1 MKTTGT
7 LYLIPNTLGA
17 DASIPAVLPTDVRSI
32 AARLQHFIVENP
44 KPARQFL
51 KAIGIETPLQ
61 QLSMS
66 ELNVNTADKDI
77 QALLAPLLAG
87 HDVGLISDA
96 GCPAV
101 ADPGARAVAA
111 AHAHNISVRPLVG
124 PSSILLALM
133 ASGLNGQKFAFH
145 GYLPVNAAERSTAL
159 KSLEA
164 ESRKSNQTQMF
175 IETPYRNNALLDALC
190 QSLSP
195 QTMLC
200 IATDVTLSS
209 ESILTLSVKQWR
221 DLLHKKQTPEL
232 HKRPTL
238 FLFLASV

>member
-1 MKTTGT
+1 MKKTGT
-7 LYLIPNTLGA
+7 FYLIPNTLGD
-17 DASIPAVLPTDVRSI
+17 DASIPAVLPIEVRSI
-32 AARLQHFIVENP
+32 AARLQHFIVENS

-61 QLSMS
+61 QVSMS

-77 QALLAPLLAG
+77 ESLLAPLLAG

-111 AHAHNISVRPLVG
+111 AHAHGIAVRPLVG

-145 GYLPVNAAERSTAL
+145 GYLPVNASERNTAL
-159 KSLEA
+159 KSLES
-164 ESRKSNQTQMF
+164 ESRQSNQTQMF

-200 IATDVTLSS
+200 IATDVTLPS
-209 ESILTLSVKQWR
+209 ESILTLSIKQWR
-221 DLLHKKQTPEL
+221 ALLQKKQTPEL

-238 FLFLASV
+238 FLFLA

>member
-1 MKTTGT
+1 MKKTGT
-7 LYLIPNTLGA
+7 FYLIPNTLGD
-17 DASIPAVLPTDVRSI
+17 DASIPAVLPIEVRSI
-32 AARLQHFIVENP
+32 GARLQHFIVENS

-61 QLSMS
+61 QVSMS

-77 QALLAPLLAG
+77 ESLLAPLLAG

-111 AHAHNISVRPLVG
+111 AHAHGIAVRPLVG

-145 GYLPVNAAERSTAL
+145 GYLPVNASERNTAL
-159 KSLEA
+159 KSLES
-164 ESRKSNQTQMF
+164 ESRQSNQTQMF

-200 IATDVTLSS
+200 IATDVTLTS
-209 ESILTLSVKQWR
+209 ESILTLSIMQWR
-221 DLLHKKQTPEL
+221 ALLQKKQTPEL

-238 FLFLASV
+238 FLFLA

>member
-1 MKTTGT
+1 MKKTGT
-7 LYLIPNTLGA
+7 LYLIPNTLGD
-17 DASIPAVLPTDVRSI
+17 DASIPAVLPIEVRSI
-32 AARLQHFIVENP
+32 AARLQHFIVENS

-61 QLSMS
+61 QVSMS

-77 QALLAPLLAG
+77 ESLLAPLLAG

-111 AHAHNISVRPLVG
+111 AHTHGIAVRPLVG

-145 GYLPVNAAERSTAL
+145 GYLPVNASERNTTL
-159 KSLEA
+159 KSLES
-164 ESRKSNQTQMF
+164 ESRQSNQTQMF

-200 IATDVTLSS
+200 IATDVTLTS
-209 ESILTLSVKQWR
+209 ESILTLSIMQWR
-221 DLLHKKQTPEL
+221 ALLQKKQTPEL

-238 FLFLASV
+238 FLFLA

>member
-1 MKTTGT
+1 MKKTGT
-7 LYLIPNTLGA
+7 LYLIPNTLGD
-17 DASIPAVLPTDVRSI
+17 DASIPAVLPIEVRSI
-32 AARLQHFIVENP
+32 AARLQHFIVENS

-61 QLSMS
+61 QVSMS

-77 QALLAPLLAG
+77 QALLAPLLEG

-101 ADPGARAVAA
+101 ADPGARAGAA
-111 AHAHNISVRPLVG
+111 AHAHGIGVRPLVG

-145 GYLPVNAAERSTAL
+145 GYLPVNASERNTTL
-159 KSLEA
+159 KSLES
-164 ESRKSNQTQMF
+164 ESRQSNQTQMF

-200 IATDVTLSS
+200 IATDVTLTS
-209 ESILTLSVKQWR
+209 ESILTLSIMQWR
-221 DLLHKKQTPEL
+221 ALLQKKQTPEL

-238 FLFLASV
+238 FLFLA

>member
-1 MKTTGT
+1 MKKTGT
-7 LYLIPNTLGA
+7 LYLIPNTLGD
-17 DASIPAVLPTDVRSI
+17 DASIPAVLPIEVRSI
-32 AARLQHFIVENP
+32 AARLQHFIVENS

-61 QLSMS
+61 QVSMS

-77 QALLAPLLAG
+77 ESLLAPLLAG

-111 AHAHNISVRPLVG
+111 AHAHGSAVRPLVG

-145 GYLPVNAAERSTAL
+145 GYLPVNASERNTAL
-159 KSLEA
+159 KSLES
-164 ESRKSNQTQMF
+164 ESRQSNQTQMF

-200 IATDVTLSS
+200 IATDVTLTS
-209 ESILTLSVKQWR
+209 ESILTLSIMQWR
-221 DLLHKKQTPEL
+221 ALLQKKQTPEL

-238 FLFLASV
+238 FLFLA

>member
-1 MKTTGT
+1 MKKTGT
-7 LYLIPNTLGA
+7 LYLIPNTLGD
-17 DASIPAVLPTDVRSI
+17 DASIPAVLPIEVRSI
-32 AARLQHFIVENP
+32 AARLQHFIVENS

-61 QLSMS
+61 QVSMS
-66 ELNVNTADKDI
+66 ELNVNTADKDSES
-77 QALLAPLLAG
+77 LLAPLLAG

-111 AHAHNISVRPLVG
+111 AHAHGIAVRPLVG

-145 GYLPVNAAERSTAL
+145 GYLPVNASERNTTL
-159 KSLEA
+159 KSLES
-164 ESRKSNQTQMF
+164 ESRQSNQTQMF

-200 IATDVTLSS
+200 IATDVTLTS
-209 ESILTLSVKQWR
+209 ESILTLSIMQWR
-221 DLLHKKQTPEL
+221 ALLQKKQTPEL

-238 FLFLASV
+238 FLFLA

>member
-1 MKTTGT
+1 MKKTGT
-7 LYLIPNTLGA
+7 FYLIPNTLGD
-17 DASIPAVLPTDVRSI
+17 DASIPAVLPIEVRSI
-32 AARLQHFIVENP
+32 AARLQHFIVENS

-61 QLSMS
+61 QVSMS

-77 QALLAPLLAG
+77 ESLLAPLLAG

-111 AHAHNISVRPLVG
+111 AHTHGIAVRPLVG

-145 GYLPVNAAERSTAL
+145 GYLPVNASERNTTL
-159 KSLEA
+159 KSLES
-164 ESRKSNQTQMF
+164 ESRQSNQTQMF

-200 IATDVTLSS
+200 IATDVTLTS
-209 ESILTLSVKQWR
+209 ESILTLSIMQWR
-221 DLLHKKQTPEL
+221 ALLQKKQTPEL

-238 FLFLASV
+238 FLFLA

>member
-1 MKTTGT
+1 MKKTGT
-7 LYLIPNTLGA
+7 LYLIPNTLGD
-17 DASIPAVLPTDVRSI
+17 DASIPAVLPIEVRSI
-32 AARLQHFIVENP
+32 AARLQHFIVENS

-61 QLSMS
+61 QVSMS

-77 QALLAPLLAG
+77 QALLAPLLEG

-111 AHAHNISVRPLVG
+111 AHAHGIAVRPLVG

-145 GYLPVNAAERSTAL
+145 GYLPVNASERNTTL
-159 KSLEA
+159 KSLES
-164 ESRKSNQTQMF
+164 ESRQSNQTQMF

-200 IATDVTLSS
+200 IATDVTLTS
-209 ESILTLSVKQWR
+209 ESILTLSIMQWR
-221 DLLHKKQTPEL
+221 ALLQKKQTPEL

-238 FLFLASV
+238 FLFLA